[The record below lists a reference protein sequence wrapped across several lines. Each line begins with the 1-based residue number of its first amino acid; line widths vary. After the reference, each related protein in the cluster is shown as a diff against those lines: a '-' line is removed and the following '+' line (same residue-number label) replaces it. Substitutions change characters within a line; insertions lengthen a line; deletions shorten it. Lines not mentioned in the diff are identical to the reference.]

1 VENNKNVVSIIL
13 FFSQV
18 PSGPANGRDLETISN
33 INHPA
38 AHPNNDGI
46 ASMTAGVPVAA
57 DSSANSSAVDRSEA
71 ARTAVDDHVT
81 QRRANEED
89 PCRSLECLSTLEL
102 ERSCSKLSALQVKP
116 TGSLAGGWI

>member
-1 VENNKNVVSIIL
+1 MKTNLLLVHKNHIL
-13 FFSQV
+13 FLQV
-18 PSGPANGRDLETISN
+18 PSVHANGQDLETSSN
-33 INHPA
+33 IHQSA
-38 AHPNNDGI
+38 AHHNLDVPT
-46 ASMTAGVPVAA
+46 STTAGLPVLSDISRNA
-57 DSSANSSAVDRSEA
+57 SSLDRNAA

-81 QRRANEED
+81 GGRANEE